1 MATNSSS
8 SAKKLPKAAA
18 TAAALSTMLAF
29 NVCPTQAFQSTFLA
43 PSVSMMHRSPS
54 FPSPVGAGTVTMDCT
69 PWDMECYGVHP
80 FGDAHGGLQRHHRR
94 QRQNMRR
101 RQRQNMRPAPMILG
115 PADLFQ
121 RHNAH
126 LQQQQQQLEISDP
139 AVVQDTDDLYALT
152 FDLPA
157 EVDNDG
163 LEVSV
168 SGRLLTVKARV
179 TREQDSSP
187 SSSRGGWV
195 TRSSRTDSVSRS
207 FVLPD
212 GISASTAIASL
223 SADGKAE
230 VSFFHAYRVKNRRLV
245 PRGWLFGGL
254 QGEELFCM
262 TADWSY
268 QVEVLKEG
276 HRLMER

>member
-1 MATNSSS
+1 MYCCCGDVLLWRCENPQASGEKIPPKMAPNSSS
-8 SAKKLPKAAA
+8 SIKKLPKAAA

-29 NVCPTQAFQSTFLA
+29 NVCPTQAFQSTSFLA
-43 PSVSMMHRSPS
+43 PSASMMHRSPS
-54 FPSPVGAGTVTMDCT
+54 FSSPIAPDTVTMDCT
-69 PWDMECYGVHP
+69 PWNMECYGVHQ
-80 FGDAHGGLQRHHRR
+80 FGDAHGGLQRQRRR

-101 RQRQNMRPAPMILG
+101 RQRQDMRPGPMILG

-126 LQQQQQQLEISDP
+126 LQQQQQLEISDP
-139 AVVQDTDDLYALT
+139 AVAQDTDDLYALT

-157 EVDNDG
+157 EVDHDG

-168 SGRLLTVKARV
+168 SGRLLTVKARI
-179 TREQDSSP
+179 TREEDSGP
-187 SSSRGGWV
+187 SASRGGWV

-212 GISASTAIASL
+212 GISASTATASL

-230 VSFFHAYRVKNRRLV
+230 VSFSFLLLFLILRSPSLV
-245 PRGWLFGGL
+245 L
-254 QGEELFCM
+254 
-262 TADWSY
+262 
-268 QVEVLKEG
+268 
-276 HRLMER
+276 